1 MQHKDIQRALFG
13 LGNYDLAHHMS
24 CHRFLVQKW
33 SVMTPKERKNRIH
46 RFITDCRV
54 SQLHVHQ
61 SVSSDKLLIVKAA
74 ISSKKPS
81 QKGGAKQRVVLV
93 LRKIRAS
100 LIM

>member
-1 MQHKDIQRALFG
+1 MFG

-24 CHRFLVQKW
+24 CHRVLVQKW
-33 SVMTPKERKNRIH
+33 SVMTPKERKNRIQ

-81 QKGGAKQRVVLV
+81 QKRRCKAERSFSIKKNQGFVNHVSSIDNV
-93 LRKIRAS
+93 
-100 LIM
+100 